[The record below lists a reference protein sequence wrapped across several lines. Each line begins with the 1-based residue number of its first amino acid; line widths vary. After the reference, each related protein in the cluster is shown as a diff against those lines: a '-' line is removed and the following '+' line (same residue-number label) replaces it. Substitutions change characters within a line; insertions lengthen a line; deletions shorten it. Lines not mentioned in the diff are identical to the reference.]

1 MCHPVSCNPRIR
13 PGRHPGSHFSATI
26 WNGMGTPTRIKKFHQ
41 PPATP
46 ARGCGRPAGRCR
58 PVPPSPSPPI
68 ARRRPPPPT
77 APVLG
82 RFPTAP
88 CRRRC
93 STNVRHRHGRRHTRP
108 PGQPAVDRAQPARRP
123 PPARPPARLPARG
136 GRPAKPPPPPSAG
149 GRGRCAHPPPPRDGA
164 PTGSHRGGG
173 GPRGGRARVSAVAV
187 GCAHSAPRWV
197 RPRWGGGA
205 GRAGPPTCRPLFVA
219 LSSPPYPSR
228 PLPLPP

>member
-13 PGRHPGSHFSATI
+13 PGRHPGSHFQPQLEWHGHPDEDQKI
-26 WNGMGTPTRIKKFHQ
+26 
-41 PPATP
+41 PPASRH
-46 ARGCGRPAGRCR
+46 ARARVCVGRRSSPPR
-58 PVPPSPSPPI
+58 PRPRPPI
-68 ARRRPPPPT
+68 ARRRPPPTT
-77 APVLG
+77 APVLC

-149 GRGRCAHPPPPRDGA
+149 GRGRCAHPPPRDGA